1 MIQVNEFSHAD
12 LQELRIACAYL
23 FSPELAKDDQFLMNL
38 NALEL
43 ENALK
48 SKARRYD
55 PDFHQDESDE
65 LLQKRRAR
73 LVKIRESY
81 DTLKPL
87 LSVSVS
93 RGHHINRPRQ
103 KVIAIGGAK
112 GGIGKSI
119 LAANLGVLLAARN
132 NRTALIDLDLGSAN
146 LHLYLGGQ
154 RPRHTLNDYVYKR
167 IPDLQTALFKTSH
180 GPELIGGGESD
191 WGLANM
197 QFAQKLRLLRD
208 LKTIDADYVIIDLG
222 ADTSYNTV
230 DFFLAADHGFVLT
243 TCEPAS
249 YLDAY
254 NFIKM
259 ALLRKLNRIFG
270 PESDFR
276 HQRDPELENIIKAAT
291 SPGTDI
297 RGNFFSRL
305 KEQIAQGHPQHLDL
319 MEKVMDS
326 FQISLIVNMIADTP
340 SVVEVVERIQE
351 VSQKLLGLHVNHL
364 GSIHYY
370 EEIKNSAAD
379 LVPVVTRYPNGPYA
393 QALNRIVEEIEG

>member
-93 RGHHINRPRQ
+93 REHHINRPRQ

-230 DFFLAADHGFVLT
+230 DFFLAADHGFVMT

-291 SPGTDI
+291 SPGKDI

-305 KEQIAQGHPQHLDL
+305 N
-319 MEKVMDS
+319 
-326 FQISLIVNMIADTP
+326 F
-340 SVVEVVERIQE
+340 R
-351 VSQKLLGLHVNHL
+351 
-364 GSIHYY
+364 
-370 EEIKNSAAD
+370 
-379 LVPVVTRYPNGPYA
+379 
-393 QALNRIVEEIEG
+393 

>member
-1 MIQVNEFSHAD
+1 MIQVNELSNAD

-23 FSPELAKDDQFLMNL
+23 FSPELSKDDQFLMDL

-48 SKARRYD
+48 SKVRRYD
-55 PDFHQDESDE
+55 PDLNQDEPE
-65 LLQKRRAR
+65 EMLQKRRAR

-81 DTLKPL
+81 ETLKPH
-87 LSVSVS
+87 LSVGVS

-103 KVIAIGGAK
+103 KVIAVGGAK

-119 LAANLGVLLAARN
+119 LAANLGVLLAARK
-132 NRTALIDLDLGSAN
+132 NRTVLIDLDLGSAN

-154 RPRHTLNDYVYKR
+154 RPRYTLSDYVYKR

-180 GPELIGGGESD
+180 GLELIGGGESD

-197 QFAQKLRLLRD
+197 HFAKKLRLLRD
-208 LKTIDADYVIIDLG
+208 LRTIDADYVIIDLG

-230 DFFLAADHGFVLT
+230 DFFLAADDGFVLT
-243 TCEPAS
+243 TGEPAS

-254 NFIKM
+254 NFIRM
-259 ALLRKLNRIFG
+259 ALLRKLNRIFS

-276 HQRDPELENIIKAAT
+276 HQRDPELENIIKDAT
-291 SPGTDI
+291 SPGNDI
-297 RGNFFSRL
+297 RGNFVGRL
-305 KEQIAQGHPQHLDL
+305 KEQIERGHPQHLDL
-319 MEKVMDS
+319 VEKVMDS
-326 FQISLIVNMIADTP
+326 LQISLIVNMIADES
-340 SVVEVVERIQE
+340 SVVEVVERIQD
-351 VSQKLLGLHVNHL
+351 VSQRLLGLHVNHL
-364 GSIHYY
+364 GNFHYY

-379 LVPVVTRYPNGPYA
+379 LVPVVARYPSGPYA
-393 QALNRIVEEIEG
+393 QALSRIVEQIEG